1 MEGSDA
7 EGVVFLQYLG
17 EKKSHVTTGG
27 SREKIK
33 IVNEKDFINFWN

>member
-7 EGVVFLQYLG
+7 GGVVFFGVKRG
-17 EKKSHVTTGG
+17 EKSHVTTGG

-33 IVNEKDFINFWN
+33 KLNKEDA